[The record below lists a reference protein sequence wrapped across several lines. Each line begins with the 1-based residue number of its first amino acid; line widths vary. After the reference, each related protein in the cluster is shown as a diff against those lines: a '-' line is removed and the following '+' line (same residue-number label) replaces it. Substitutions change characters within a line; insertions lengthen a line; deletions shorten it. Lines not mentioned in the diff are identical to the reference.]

1 MLELEYRIP
10 DTNYFA
16 DGYDP
21 STRTIYE
28 FHGDYW
34 HGNPKIFLTSTM
46 NERTKCTM
54 GQLYENTL
62 KKRDTCIS
70 LGFRYIE
77 IWEHTWMKCKKTLRR
92 LQRRI
97 ILTRHQQSKANN
109 RLSQ

>member
-1 MLELEYRIP
+1 MEYRIP

-34 HGNPKIFLTSTM
+34 HGNPSRSNASIF
-46 NERTKCTM
+46 NERTKCTKCTM
-54 GQLYENTL
+54 GQLLENTL
-62 KKRDTCIS
+62 KKQETCTS
-70 LGFRYIE
+70 LGYCYVE
-77 IWEHTWMKCKKTLRR
+77 IWEHTWRKCKKLLRM
-92 LQRRI
+92 LQQRI

-109 RLSQ
+109 RL